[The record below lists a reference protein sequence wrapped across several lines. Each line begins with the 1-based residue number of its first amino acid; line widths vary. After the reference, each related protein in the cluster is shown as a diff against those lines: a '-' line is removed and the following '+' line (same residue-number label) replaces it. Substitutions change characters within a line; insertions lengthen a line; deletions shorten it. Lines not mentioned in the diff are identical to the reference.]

1 MPSGLAPKKVTAEE
15 GVTPVNAE
23 PGTAKASSPSTTK
36 LGGDLADFTLA
47 DVVQLIIFS
56 RKTGALTI
64 WQKGQEAL
72 LYFDQGQLVHAQC
85 EGGSGEEAAFSVFDV
100 VSGKFEFFTGLT
112 PPERTI
118 FIDGTHFLIE
128 AARRADEAARVSSD
142 DQEESE
148 AFYRPHSEE
157 QKSQP
162 EPPRPKLSIV
172 RNEGGL
178 DFSLDGI
185 LPGDGDGADKGV
197 ADDLLSALS
206 YSYFEPPSSGA
217 EASSSDKLKSIL
229 GGLDEVLSFSMFN
242 RSGNPL
248 FRSAAEHDP
257 AKAKAFFFSD
267 GDGAATALILES
279 AHDIGPLLGCGEF
292 KCAVVH
298 LPPNGRKV
306 LFGHESRLIAAELKP
321 GRPPQE
327 LVGMAMAALGKA
339 VIR

>member
-1 MPSGLAPKKVTAEE
+1 MPSGLAPRKMTEEE
-15 GVTPVNAE
+15 GVKTANAE
-23 PGTAKASSPSTTK
+23 SRNAKAASPSTTK

-64 WQKGQEAL
+64 WQKGQEAFL
-72 LYFDQGQLVHAQC
+72 FFDQGQLVHAQC
-85 EGGSGEEAAFSVFDV
+85 AGGSGEEAAFSVFDV
-100 VSGKFEFFTGLT
+100 VSGKFEFFTGMT

-128 AARRADEAARVSSD
+128 AARRADEAARVKAEGP
-142 DQEESE
+142 EEPE
-148 AFYRPHSEE
+148 NFYKPHAEE
-157 QKSQP
+157 PKSQP
-162 EPPRPKLSIV
+162 EPVRPKLSIV
-172 RNEGGL
+172 RNESGL

-185 LPGDGDGADKGV
+185 LPGDDAGAGKGV
-197 ADDLLSALS
+197 AEDLLSALS
-206 YSYFEPPSSGA
+206 YSYFEQPS
-217 EASSSDKLKSIL
+217 ASPEVSASDRLKSIL
-229 GGLDEVLSFSMFN
+229 GNMDEVLSFSMFN

-267 GDGAATALILES
+267 GDGAAAALILE
-279 AHDIGPLLGCGEF
+279 AAQEIGPLLGCGEF

-306 LFGHESRLIAAELKP
+306 LFGHESRLVAAELKP
-321 GRPPQE
+321 GRPPVE
-327 LVGMAMAALGKA
+327 LVGMALAALGNA
-339 VIR
+339 VVR